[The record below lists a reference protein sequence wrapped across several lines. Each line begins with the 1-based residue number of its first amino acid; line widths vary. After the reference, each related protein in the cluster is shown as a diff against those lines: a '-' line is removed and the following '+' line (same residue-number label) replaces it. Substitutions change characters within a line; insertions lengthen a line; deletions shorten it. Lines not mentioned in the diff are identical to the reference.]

1 MTSVP
6 EDDAARREPSA
17 REGSRR
23 DDEGAPSSAPVSGAG
38 ASRSQAQAQSLAPE
52 AAGRV
57 RWVSVAATLVAA
69 GALLFAQ
76 DSGYAA
82 TLAVTLVL
90 ALLLAW
96 GWPLLTGS
104 RTPAATS
111 GVLAV
116 SSVAIVLSALRQDLL
131 WVPAAV
137 AFGIVLSFFAQLV
150 RSSGRE
156 GLVLTLLSSFG
167 GLVVVASGT
176 TAVVAA
182 NSDRGQAVAV
192 VAMAAVAAA
201 VVADLLVGV
210 RALSRWLVVV
220 ALAVALVAGLV
231 AAWQTGHVG
240 TLEALALGA
249 VAGCGSWSFRR
260 IFSLEPAMLGLP
272 GQLAAA
278 TGSVLAVGAVVRF
291 FSVLT

>member
-23 DDEGAPSSAPVSGAG
+23 DGAGDVVHAQGSGAG
-38 ASRSQAQAQSLAPE
+38 ASDPQTLAS
-52 AAGRV
+52 AAADRV
-57 RWVSVAATLVAA
+57 RWVAVVATLVAA
-69 GALLFAQ
+69 GALLLAQ

-82 TLAVTLVL
+82 TLGATLVL
-90 ALLLAW
+90 ALALAW

-150 RSSGRE
+150 RSSRE
-156 GLVLTLLSSFG
+156 GLVQTLLSSFG
-167 GLVVVASGT
+167 GLVVVASGA

-182 NSDRGQAVAV
+182 NSARGQAVAV

-210 RALSRWLVVV
+210 RRISRWLVVV
-220 ALAVALVAGLV
+220 ALLAALVAALV
-231 AAWQTGHVG
+231 AVWRSGEVG
-240 TLEALALGA
+240 TPEALAIGA
-249 VAGCGSWSFRR
+249 VAGCGSWAFRR
-260 IFSLEPAMLGLP
+260 VFSLEPAMLGLP
-272 GQLAAA
+272 GQVAAA
-278 TGSVLAVGAVVRF
+278 TGSVLAVGALVRF
-291 FSVLT
+291 FSLLT